1 MLNPPSDTCQALAR
15 NLAAL
20 NERQIRALY
29 WHTQCQ
35 VMRAPQ
41 AQFHGWIRL
50 ADAVRFRYWQIKERA
65 ERTDAFRHAA
75 ALHDAARGAD
85 PETGL
90 VTIRFGEPTS

>member
-41 AQFHGWIRL
+41 AQFHGWIR
-50 ADAVRFRYWQIKERA
+50 AIRDTFEA
-65 ERTDAFRHAA
+65 EPGDRPR
-75 ALHDAARGAD
+75 
-85 PETGL
+85 
-90 VTIRFGEPTS
+90 